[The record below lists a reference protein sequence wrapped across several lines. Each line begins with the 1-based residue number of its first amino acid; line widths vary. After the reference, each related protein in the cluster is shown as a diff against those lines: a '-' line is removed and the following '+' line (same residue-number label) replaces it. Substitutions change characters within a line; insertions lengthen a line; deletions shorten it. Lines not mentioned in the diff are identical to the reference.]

1 MSDVSAK
8 AVITGEIYPTL
19 LILLRFVKY
28 LQRKQHSFVP
38 DLPKAS
44 FYVNYKSVFQARQTL
59 MLCKCGRIII
69 WVCVPFFSSKVYN
82 VNVFVASQ
90 SHSVILAPFSF
101 FKTSL
106 LYTVKSDFEQIILL
120 SLKHDVIKFYHLMD
134 IFSK

>member
-1 MSDVSAK
+1 MDHIVRVALLKLSFNCRDLQLSMSDVSAK

-44 FYVNYKSVFQARQTL
+44 FLVNYKSVFKARQTFYA
-59 MLCKCGRIII
+59 MLVWKTIII
-69 WVCVPFFSSKVYN
+69 WVCVFCSIFSSKVYS
-82 VNVFVASQ
+82 VNIFVASQ

-101 FKTSL
+101 LRHPCSYCQK
-106 LYTVKSDFEQIILL
+106 
-120 SLKHDVIKFYHLMD
+120 
-134 IFSK
+134 